1 MRILLIIICLFFSA
15 PVWAVSESNIIKLVE
30 KAPEVKSEADLANL
44 VKRLTQPL
52 KEEEDKAY
60 VLAPVADKASAG
72 IGADVLTVHPDF
84 SRRSGIHASE
94 NVEHGGLTG
103 ARRPDD
109 DDEFA
114 FLNGKIDAVAGVY
127 DHFAHPVFF
136 FNVFQFDESGHNASL

>member
-60 VLAPVADKASAG
+60 VL
-72 IGADVLTVHPDF
+72 LTWIVKNIDY
-84 SRRSGIHASE
+84 
-94 NVEHGGLTG
+94 
-103 ARRPDD
+103 
-109 DDEFA
+109 DEYKKKS
-114 FLNGKIDAVAGVY
+114 N
-127 DHFAHPVFF
+127 
-136 FNVFQFDESGHNASL
+136 